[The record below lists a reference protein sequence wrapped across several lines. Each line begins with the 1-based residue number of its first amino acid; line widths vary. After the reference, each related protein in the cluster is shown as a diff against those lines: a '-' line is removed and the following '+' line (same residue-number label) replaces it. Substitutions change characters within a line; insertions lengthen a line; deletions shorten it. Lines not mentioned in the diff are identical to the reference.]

1 MKNLIILFLV
11 FGISFLVY
19 AILYG
24 SWLNIVTGIG
34 LILLNVIALYE
45 HRKKNR
51 QKPTIKRSNS

>member
-34 LILLNVIALYE
+34 LILLNAIALYE

-51 QKPTIKRSNS
+51 QNQP